1 MKVLLSIKPEY
12 ANKILS
18 GEKKF
23 EFRKVSFTNT
33 KVNTVVIYATKPVGK
48 VVGEFEILHIYSD
61 SPSNIW
67 ERTKKFAGIEK
78 KYFDSYYE
86 GKDLAVAIAVGAVHE
101 YEKPK
106 NLSDIGA
113 GVSAPQSFCYIKP
126 TDNELQRELELEL
139 KLG

>member
-33 KVNTVVIYATKPVGK
+33 QVNTVVIYATKPIGK
-48 VVGEFEILHIYSD
+48 VVGEFEVLKIYSD
-61 SPSNIW
+61 SPSKIW
-67 ERTKKFAGIEK
+67 ERTKKFAGIDK

-86 GKDLAVAIAVGAVHE
+86 GKELAIAIAVGAVRE
-101 YEKPK
+101 YEMPK
-106 NLSDIGA
+106 SLSDIGV
-113 GVSAPQSFCYIKP
+113 GVSPPQSFCYIKP
-126 TDNELQRELELEL
+126 TDSELQHELEL
-139 KLG
+139 G